1 MKADAEREMGRI
13 KKEFG
18 GVDAVNS
25 LARGAIKCMGKPAA
39 LSAALGNTAALDALE
54 TREAHEE

>member
-1 MKADAEREMGRI
+1 MRVCEIGRI

-25 LARGAIKCMGKPAA
+25 LARGTVM
-39 LSAALGNTAALDALE
+39 DAKECLKLE
-54 TREAHEE
+54 